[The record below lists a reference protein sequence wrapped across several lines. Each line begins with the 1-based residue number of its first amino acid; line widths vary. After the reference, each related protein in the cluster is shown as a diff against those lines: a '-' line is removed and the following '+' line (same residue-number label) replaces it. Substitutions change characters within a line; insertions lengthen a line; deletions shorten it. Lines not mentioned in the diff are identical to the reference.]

1 MKAQVPQRPAA
12 DVGADGVSS
21 SRSRRVFLQQAGAL
35 AGVALLGAPAIVRAQ
50 SKSIAVT
57 CWGGAYET
65 AVRTAFAEPFTKE
78 TGIAVSLVNNADLAR
93 MKVQV
98 ESKNVSWDVF
108 DSIGPQIVA
117 GSRQGLWE
125 KLDPAIVRTDGLITK
140 TAADFVGTYSY
151 AGGIGYDP
159 KRNGG
164 KHPDTYAEFWDVKAF
179 PGRRGL
185 RPRASENLE
194 MALLADGVA
203 PDKLYPLDIERA
215 FKAMDRIKPSV
226 RKWIETTP
234 ETVTLIASNEL
245 DFTYTYLSRV
255 LPAQRA
261 GMSIQMSM
269 KQTLNSL
276 EYLAVPKYG
285 KNTKAAMQY
294 VAFCLR
300 PDRQAA
306 FCEMVEFAPNA
317 AQAMPLVSAAAKAR
331 MPDMHDPNS
340 IVIDDQW
347 WGDHYDALQTRFT
360 TWMLS

>member
-1 MKAQVPQRPAA
+1 MKTQTPQCPAA
-12 DVGADGVSS
+12 DVKSESDVSS
-21 SRSRRVFLQQAGAL
+21 RTRRAFLQQAGAI
-35 AGVALLGAPAIVRAQ
+35 AGAALLGAPAIVRAQ

-57 CWGGAYET
+57 CWGGAYEN

-78 TGIAVSLVNNADLAR
+78 TGIAVNLVNNADLAR

-125 KLDPAIVRTDGLITK
+125 KLDPAIVKTDGLITRM
-140 TAADFVGTYSY
+140 AADFVGTYSY

-159 KRNGG
+159 KRDGG
-164 KHPDTYAEFWDVKAF
+164 RHPGTYAEFWDVKAF

-215 FKAMDRIKPSV
+215 FKAMDRIKPAV

-261 GMSIQMSM
+261 GTSIQMSM

-285 KNTKAAMQY
+285 RNTKAAMQY

-306 FCEMVEFAPNA
+306 FCEMVEFAPNS
-317 AQAMPLVSAAAKAR
+317 AQAMSLVSAAAKAR
-331 MPDMHDPNS
+331 MPDLHDPNS
-340 IVIDDQW
+340 IVINDQW
-347 WGDHYDALQTRFT
+347 WGDHYDALQNRFT
-360 TWMLS
+360 TWMLT